1 VVTVVDQSI
10 AQRLGPTPDGVYV
23 VPRDAVRWW
32 RGRSAGR
39 WRPLNP
45 DRVLDVLCDL
55 PRPGV
60 VLTRPATVDP
70 GAAFLATA
78 ATLVGHD
85 VIMLPAVLDEAIWSV
100 GVTLAIGVSDAA
112 TLARVLDV
120 VCCGPGS
127 APSLPRQIWGPT
139 GLSVPALR
147 PATLARW
154 AYCAWRPCSWCDAG
168 GLPGHRCRRCGAP
181 VHDIPVE
188 VAEEC
193 A

>member
-1 VVTVVDQSI
+1 MSAVTVFDQTI
-10 AQRLGPTPDGVYV
+10 AQQLGSTRDGVYV
-23 VPRDAVRWW
+23 VPRDEVQWW
-32 RGRSAGR
+32 RIRRAGR

-45 DRVLDVLCDL
+45 DRVLDVLCDV

-60 VLTRPATVDP
+60 VLTRPAAVDP
-70 GAAFLATA
+70 GAACLATV

-85 VIMLPAVLDEAIWSV
+85 VITLPAALDEAIWSV
-100 GVTLAIGVSDAA
+100 GVCLALGLSDAV
-112 TLARVLDV
+112 TLGRVLDV

-168 GLPGHRCRRCGAP
+168 GLPGQRCRRCGAP
-181 VHDIPVE
+181 VHDMPVE
-188 VAEEC
+188 VA